1 MRSLSD
7 KYLDDIV
14 LKIAKKHGV
23 SHIELRSMIN
33 SVFKLFLRKMTN
45 MYNVEIINM
54 PSLGRFYMGQVA
66 KRNKSR
72 WLYINEQLEKKL
84 KENNISYDFK

>member
-14 LKIAKKHGV
+14 LRLAKKYGV

-45 MYNVEIINM
+45 MYNIDIINM
-54 PSLGRFYMGQVA
+54 PGLGRFYMGQVA
-66 KRNKSR
+66 KRNKGR
-72 WLYINEQLEKKL
+72 WLYINELLESKL
-84 KENNISYDFK
+84 KENNISYDYE